1 MIILLLYYYYLTL
14 STTSFKEC
22 QRYFRANC
30 GEGVSKFLEDAKQF
44 LKHIYKFFSRGCADR
59 CRPEVKL

>member
-22 QRYFRANC
+22 QRCFRANC
-30 GEGVSKFLEDAKQF
+30 GEGVSAFIEDAKQF
-44 LKHIYKFFSRGCADR
+44 EVLNHIFKFFSRGCADQMQT
-59 CRPEVKL
+59 